1 MNGDEMPQRDIE
13 ALLDEAGARW
23 RSRQV
28 FQPVVLS
35 PESIAHHERRRSTI
49 AMIASGIGTLAV
61 GAALVA
67 VLALALQVQR
77 TPGGGQTGS
86 TAPATPPAAAAM
98 PSSSGESPRAPDS
111 ATPPIDVEASRLAAI
126 EAVNSDTL
134 NFGGVYIDDDD
145 VLVIQY
151 VGANAGGEA
160 VEARLSPGVA
170 VRWEK
175 VERSRSELMRTLREI
190 RDRALPGVVM
200 IAIDTIN
207 NVVEV
212 TVDFI
217 EYDDVSDVLTKE
229 YGDSVAVTS
238 GPPIVVQPAY
248 PSPRSK

>member
-1 MNGDEMPQRDIE
+1 MSSNEMPEREID

-28 FQPVVLS
+28 FRPVELS
-35 PESIAHHERRRSTI
+35 PESLAPHARGRSAL

-61 GAALVA
+61 GAAVVG

-77 TPGGGQTGS
+77 TPGGSQTS
-86 TAPATPPAAAAM
+86 SMTPASQPAAAAI
-98 PSSSGESPRAPDS
+98 PTSSSESPQASNS
-111 ATPPIDVEASRLAAI
+111 ATPPTDVEASRLAAI

-134 NFGGVYIDDDD
+134 NFGGVYLDDDD

-151 VGANAGGEA
+151 VGPNAGRDA

-175 VERSRSELMRTLREI
+175 VERSRAELMRTVREI
-190 RDRALPGVVM
+190 RDRGLPVVM

-212 TVDFI
+212 TVDFL
-217 EYDDVSDVLTKE
+217 EYDHVSDVLTNE
-229 YGDSVAVTS
+229 YGDSVAVKS